1 MHLRRIEKN
10 CGVNNM
16 GYLKRMEKTII
27 KREKAIEKER
37 NNMEDLKAKVDSNEI
52 TKGHFNLKKAK
63 IDHNIRVMDAK
74 IRTLKGMLTKEKRRL
89 EEKREEKGKK

>member
-1 MHLRRIEKN
+1 
-10 CGVNNM
+10 
-16 GYLKRMEKTII
+16 MEKTIV
-27 KREKAIEKER
+27 KREKTIEKER
-37 NNMEDLKAKVDSNEI
+37 EKKNDLKAKLDSNEI

-89 EEKREEKGKK
+89 EEKKEEKEKKKEEKGKK